1 MKEKLTLSLN
11 DRSIEIFSHIVEA
24 FVETGAP
31 IGSKTLSQRLG
42 MDLSP
47 ATIRNVMFRLEEAG
61 LLYAPHISAGRLP
74 TEIGLR
80 FFVEAILEVGEL
92 ENSTQYILEEQ
103 CLSQGLSKEQILQM
117 ATMSLSGLTQCAG
130 LVIAPKADALLRH
143 IEFVHLDQERAL
155 VVFVTDDGAVEN
167 RVINLPRGLPS
178 SALVEAMN
186 YMNGHFVGLT
196 LREARQKLTDDLD
209 FLKQELNEA
218 SAHMVEEGLAKWGGI
233 GEDAALIVHGQSHLL
248 ESITEIEDLVRIKQ
262 IFNMLEQKEGLVN
275 ILDAVIDGDGVQIF
289 IGSQNDLFRLSGCS
303 LVIAPFKNISGQVI
317 GSLGVIGPS
326 RINYRRI
333 IPLVDYTAKLLSKV
347 IK

>member
-11 DRSIEIFSHIVEA
+11 DRSVEIFSHIVEA

-42 MDLSP
+42 MNLSP

-61 LLYAPHISAGRLP
+61 LLYAPHTSAGRLP

-80 FFVEAILEVGEL
+80 FFVEAVLEVGQL
-92 ENSTQYILEEQ
+92 ETPTQNMIEEQ
-103 CLSQGLSKEQILQM
+103 CRTQNLSKEQLLQ
-117 ATMSLSGLTQCAG
+117 TVSMSLSGLTQCAG
-130 LVIAPKADALLRH
+130 LVIAPKSDATLKH
-143 IEFVHLDQERAL
+143 IEFVALDQEQAL
-155 VVFVTDDGAVEN
+155 VVFVTNDGSVEN
-167 RVINLPRGLPS
+167 RIVKLPLGLPS

-186 YMNGHFVGLT
+186 YMNSHFVGLT
-196 LREARQKLTDDLD
+196 LREAHQKLVDDLST
-209 FLKQELNEA
+209 LKRELSDA
-218 SAHMVEEGLAKWGGI
+218 SANMVKEGLAKWGGTE
-233 GEDAALIVHGQSHLL
+233 EDAVLIVHGQSKLL
-248 ESITEIEDLVRIKQ
+248 ESVTELDDLIRIKQ

-289 IGSQNDLFRLSGCS
+289 IGSQNDLFQLSGCS
-303 LVIAPFKNISGQVI
+303 LVIAPFKNVSGQVI

-333 IPLVDYTAKLLSKV
+333 IPLVDYTARLLSKV